1 MLHLFEIHVPIAELV
16 LRGTCI
22 YWFLFMVFRFVIRR
36 DVGALGIADV
46 LLVVIIADA
55 AQNGMAGNYSTISEG
70 IVLMLA
76 IIGWNWLVDWLAF
89 HNETF
94 ARFAEP
100 PPLQLIRHG
109 RVLHA
114 NLRREMLTID
124 EVMSKLRE
132 QGVAELK
139 EVRHAYLESSGQIS
153 VIKVSRH

>member
-1 MLHLFEIHVPIAELV
+1 MALFEIHVSITELV
-16 LRGTCI
+16 VRGSCI
-22 YWFLFMVFRFVIRR
+22 YWFLFLIFRFVIRR

-55 AQNGMAGNYSTISEG
+55 AQNAMAGEYTTISEG
-70 IVLMLA
+70 VVLLST
-76 IIGWNWLVDWLAF
+76 IIGWNWLTDWLAF
-89 HNETF
+89 HNATF

-114 NLRREMLTID
+114 NLRREMLTLD
-124 EVMSKLRE
+124 EVMSKLRQ

-139 EVRHAYLESSGQIS
+139 EVRHAYLESDGQIS
-153 VIKVSRH
+153 VIKVSGK